1 MGKINK
7 LLEKLLRVP
16 PPRDFTW
23 NELKSLLSSLGF
35 EEKQGNGS
43 RVKFFHPDLGYPISL
58 HKPHPGN
65 ELKLYIVE
73 QVKGALDELNI
84 SEE

>member
-1 MGKINK
+1 MSRIDK
-7 LLEKLLRVP
+7 LVEKLRKEP

-23 NELKSLLSSLGF
+23 NELKALLSSLGF

-43 RVKFFHPDLGYPISL
+43 RVKFIHPRLSYPISL

-65 ELKLYIVE
+65 ELKIYIIE
-73 QVKGALDELNI
+73 QVKGALDELNLI
-84 SEE
+84 

>member
-1 MGKINK
+1 MRKIDK
-7 LLEKLLRVP
+7 LLEKLKKEP

-23 NELKSLLSSLGF
+23 NELRTLLSGLDF

-43 RVKFFHPDLGYPISL
+43 RVKFIHPSLRYPISL

-65 ELKLYIVE
+65 ELKIYIIE
-73 QVKGALDELNI
+73 QVKSALDELNI
-84 SEE
+84 I

>member
-1 MGKINK
+1 MSRIDK
-7 LLEKLLRVP
+7 LVEKLRKEP

-23 NELKSLLSSLGF
+23 NELRSLLSSLGF

-43 RVKFFHPDLGYPISL
+43 RVKFIHPSLSYPISL

-65 ELKLYIVE
+65 ELKIYIIE

-84 SEE
+84 I

>member
-1 MGKINK
+1 MSRREK
-7 LLEKLLRVP
+7 LLEKLKKEP

-23 NELKSLLSSLGF
+23 NDLRALLSSLGF
-35 EEKQGNGS
+35 DDKQGNGS
-43 RVKFFHPDLGYPISL
+43 RVKFIHPKLSYPVIL

-65 ELKLYIVE
+65 ELKLYIIE

-84 SEE
+84 I